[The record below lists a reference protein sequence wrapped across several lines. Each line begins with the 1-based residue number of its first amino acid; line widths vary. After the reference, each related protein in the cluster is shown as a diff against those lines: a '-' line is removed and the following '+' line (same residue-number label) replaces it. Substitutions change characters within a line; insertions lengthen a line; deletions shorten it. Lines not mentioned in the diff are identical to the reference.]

1 MVAVE
6 GTEWPDSIPQGRLRD
21 RMCGVGKTGVS
32 VPCSIPG
39 AGAELIP
46 ISSHVKEQTKRGKT
60 PVSGSPSGQPS
71 LPTLIS
77 PPGCLT
83 SLEITFQPLR
93 SSQPLTTEV
102 LAFDIFSFATL
113 YAGY

>member
-6 GTEWPDSIPQGRLRD
+6 GTEWPDSIPQGLLRD

-60 PVSGSPSGQPS
+60 PQSQVPPQVRLVLFWFVFSPKSVRRRSLVANDWNCKSSG
-71 LPTLIS
+71 
-77 PPGCLT
+77 
-83 SLEITFQPLR
+83 
-93 SSQPLTTEV
+93 
-102 LAFDIFSFATL
+102 
-113 YAGY
+113 

>member
-60 PVSGSPSGQPS
+60 PVSGSPSGQA
-71 LPTLIS
+71 
-77 PPGCLT
+77 G
-83 SLEITFQPLR
+83 F
-93 SSQPLTTEV
+93 V
-102 LAFDIFSFATL
+102 LVCFFPQICQKALS
-113 YAGY
+113 GG